1 MCCFFAGLVFLGPRA
16 AILVWWL
23 IDIDRWNAAFSNLV
37 WPVVGFFFAPWTTLT
52 WVIIAPGGVSGLDW
66 VILGIGIL
74 ADVAS
79 YSGSLYGNRG
89 YAGAT
94 A

>member
-1 MCCFFAGLVFLGPRA
+1 MFLGPRA
-16 AILVWWL
+16 AILIWWL
-23 IDIDRWNAAFSNLV
+23 IDIDRWNAAFSNLI

>member
-1 MCCFFAGLVFLGPRA
+1 MCCFFAALVLIGPRA
-16 AILVWWL
+16 AILIWWL
-23 IDIDRWNAAFSNLV
+23 IDIDRWNAAFSNLI

-52 WVIIAPGGVSGLDW
+52 WVIIAPNGVTGLDW
-66 VILGIGIL
+66 VILGIGVL
-74 ADVAS
+74 ADLAS